1 MIFII
6 FITDVRH
13 CFEVVIGTKFVA
25 TKNYCKPKK
34 NKLMPLLKKTE
45 GHTITVP
52 RVFSDVFDVNR
63 FFEDETWLPRLF
75 KKIPA
80 ANVKENDKDYTI
92 ELAVPGMKKEDFK
105 LEMEN
110 NMLTIS
116 SEKEENKNETEGKF
130 TRREYN
136 YESFSRSFT
145 LPETVKSEDLKASYE
160 NGILKISVPKKEEAK
175 PQNTKKEIKIS

>member
-1 MIFII
+1 
-6 FITDVRH
+6 
-13 CFEVVIGTKFVA
+13 
-25 TKNYCKPKK
+25 
-34 NKLMPLLKKTE
+34 MPLLKKSE
-45 GHTITVP
+45 GHTLTVP
-52 RVFSDVFDVNR
+52 RVFSDVFDINR

-80 ANVKENDKDYTI
+80 VNIKETTGEYSI

-105 LEMEN
+105 LELEN

-116 SEKEENKNETEGKF
+116 SEKEENKNEKQDNY

-160 NGILKISVPKKEEAK
+160 NGVLKVAIPKKEEAK
-175 PQNTKKEIKIS
+175 QQPAKKEIKVS